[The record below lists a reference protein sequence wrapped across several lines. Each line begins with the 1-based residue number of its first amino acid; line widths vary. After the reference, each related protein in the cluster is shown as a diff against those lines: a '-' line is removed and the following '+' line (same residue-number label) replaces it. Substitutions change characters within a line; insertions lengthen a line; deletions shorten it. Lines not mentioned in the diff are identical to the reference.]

1 MDVFLLSVAPAR
13 DGRESPF
20 ELYCEPPPELET
32 YQGGDAEPHRA
43 GIVHRL
49 RSIPGRFVRGF
60 KQALA
65 EGEAEERRQEAGHPA
80 SKEGSRAGRFIRRK
94 LAAAVAEQRLLW
106 HLRHVTAARLHHAET
121 LTPARAI
128 ALATAEF
135 AKDYEKHRL
144 WCGID
149 AAIVV
154 ASAPLALV
162 PGPNVLAYYFI
173 FRSVGHFFSLRGARK
188 GMDASL
194 WTAVP
199 SPPLTELQAVMALTG
214 PERDAR
220 VDAIG
225 ATLGLERLTA
235 FIRRTVAAA
244 PPGSP

>member
-13 DGRESPF
+13 LGSESPF
-20 ELYCEPPPELET
+20 ELYCEPPPEPVVRHS
-32 YQGGDAEPHRA
+32 GDAKPHRP

-65 EGEAEERRQEAGHPA
+65 EGEAEERRQEAGHAP
-80 SKEGSRAGRFIRRK
+80 STEGNRIGRFLKRK
-94 LAAAVAEQRLLW
+94 LAEAVAEQRLLW
-106 HLRHVTAARLHHAET
+106 HLRHATSARLLHAET
-121 LTPARAI
+121 ITSARAI

-135 AKDYEKHRL
+135 ASDYEKHRL

-154 ASAPLALV
+154 ASAPLVVV
-162 PGPNVLAYYFI
+162 PGPNFVAYYFI
-173 FRSVGHFFSLRGARK
+173 FRSVGHLFSLRGARK

-194 WTAVP
+194 WTAES
-199 SPPLTELQAVMALTG
+199 SPPLTELQTAMALTG

-225 ATLGLERLTA
+225 AALGLERLTA
-235 FIRRTVAAA
+235 FVRRVATRRA
-244 PPGSP
+244 

>member
-1 MDVFLLSVAPAR
+1 MDVFLLSVTPAR
-13 DGRESPF
+13 PGSESPF
-20 ELYCEPPPELET
+20 ELYCEPPPEPVAHP
-32 YQGGDAEPHRA
+32 GGGADLHRA

-80 SKEGSRAGRFIRRK
+80 SQEGSRIGRFIKRK

-106 HLRHVTAARLHHAET
+106 HLRHATSARLLHAET

-135 AKDYEKHRL
+135 ARDYEKHRL

-162 PGPNVLAYYFI
+162 PGPNFLAYYFI

-194 WTAVP
+194 WTTEP
-199 SPPLTELQAVMALTG
+199 SPPLTELQAVMALPG

-225 ATLGLERLTA
+225 AALGLERLTA
-235 FIRRTVAAA
+235 FVRRVASRPA
-244 PPGSP
+244 

>member
-13 DGRESPF
+13 DGSESPF
-20 ELYCEPPPELET
+20 ELYCEPSPHPVAHEAV
-32 YQGGDAEPHRA
+32 DAGPRRS
-43 GIVHRL
+43 GFVHRL
-49 RSIPGRFVRGF
+49 KSTPGRFVRGF

-65 EGEAEERRQEAGHPA
+65 EGEEEERRQEAGHPA
-80 SKEGSRAGRFIRRK
+80 STEGSRFSRFVKRK

-106 HLRHVTAARLHHAET
+106 HLRHATSARLLHAET
-121 LTPARAI
+121 ITSPRAI

-162 PGPNVLAYYFI
+162 PGPNFLAYYFI

-188 GMDASL
+188 GMEASL
-194 WTAVP
+194 WTAES

-220 VDAIG
+220 VDAIAG
-225 ATLGLERLTA
+225 ALGLERLTA
-235 FIRRTVAAA
+235 FVRRTARAI
-244 PPGSP
+244 PQRRP

>member
-13 DGRESPF
+13 AGSESPF
-20 ELYCEPPPELET
+20 ELYCEPPPEPVAPP
-32 YQGGDAEPHRA
+32 GGDAEPHRA
-43 GIVHRL
+43 GIARRL
-49 RSIPGRFVRGF
+49 KSIPGRFVRGF

-106 HLRHVTAARLHHAET
+106 HLRHATSARLLHAET
-121 LTPARAI
+121 VSSERAI

-135 AKDYEKHRL
+135 ARDYEKHRL

-173 FRSVGHFFSLRGARK
+173 FRSVGHFFSLRGAHK

-194 WTAVP
+194 WTAEP
-199 SPPLTELQAVMALTG
+199 SAPLTELQAVMALPA

-225 ATLGLERLTA
+225 AALGLERLTA
-235 FIRRTVAAA
+235 FVRRVASRPA
-244 PPGSP
+244 

>member
-13 DGRESPF
+13 DRSGSPF
-20 ELYCEPPPELET
+20 ELYCEPPPEPVVRHS
-32 YQGGDAEPHRA
+32 GDTEPHRS
-43 GIVHRL
+43 GIAHRL
-49 RSIPGRFVRGF
+49 KSIPGRFVRGF

-65 EGEAEERRQEAGHPA
+65 EGEAEERRQESGHA
-80 SKEGSRAGRFIRRK
+80 SSTEGSRIGRFVKRK

-106 HLRHVTAARLHHAET
+106 HLRHATSARLLHAET
-121 LTPARAI
+121 ITPASAI

-135 AKDYEKHRL
+135 AKDYEKHRF

-149 AAIVV
+149 AAVVV

-188 GMDASL
+188 GMEASL
-194 WTAVP
+194 WTAEP
-199 SPPLTELQAVMALTG
+199 SAPLTELQAVMALTG

-225 ATLGLERLTA
+225 AALGLERLTA
-235 FIRRTVAAA
+235 FVRRVARQT
-244 PPGSP
+244 